1 MENAYI
7 YTRVSTLIQVDGF
20 SLEAQEAEIRAFA
33 EARKINIVGK
43 YTDEGKSGKNAE
55 HRSAFTQMMEDIRSK
70 KDNIRYVLVFK
81 LSRFARNTSDTAK
94 YLQEL
99 SSYGIGLLGI
109 KDGIDTSTV
118 NGRLA
123 IVHSGQGALM
133 ANLNSENPHVGRKF
147 QEFVQTIL
155 KEKYNTYFEQEAAI
169 PIGRPPKEHKF
180 DLANADRSIVA
191 ECKCY
196 TWTDSGN
203 VPSAKLMGLDE
214 AVFYF
219 GFLPSGTKK
228 LLCMKK
234 AVFRGKQETLA
245 EYYVRAHGHLLED
258 VSVIEI
264 SDDGTIKIVRD
275 GSLTP
280 AEPY

>member
-1 MENAYI
+1 
-7 YTRVSTLIQVDGF
+7 
-20 SLEAQEAEIRAFA
+20 
-33 EARKINIVGK
+33 
-43 YTDEGKSGKNAE
+43 
-55 HRSAFTQMMEDIRSK
+55 
-70 KDNIRYVLVFK
+70 
-81 LSRFARNTSDTAK
+81 
-94 YLQEL
+94 
-99 SSYGIGLLGI
+99 
-109 KDGIDTSTV
+109 
-118 NGRLA
+118 
-123 IVHSGQGALM
+123 M

-155 KEKYNTYFEQEAAI
+155 KKKYNTYFEQEAAI

-228 LLCMKK
+228 CFVASRKHWLRIMFEHMGICLKM
-234 AVFRGKQETLA
+234 
-245 EYYVRAHGHLLED
+245 
-258 VSVIEI
+258 
-264 SDDGTIKIVRD
+264 
-275 GSLTP
+275 SL
-280 AEPY
+280 